1 MKQFKVEVYRMD
13 GSKYYKS
20 FSTAKDADKFVDRMR
35 PKVLAIGPVEKTT
48 TEKDVFSFLLDFEES
63 KLNK

>member
-13 GSKYYKS
+13 GSKYCKA

-35 PKVLAIGPVEKTT
+35 SKVLAIGPVEKIT
-48 TEKDVFSFLLDFEES
+48 TEKDVFAAMLDAVES
-63 KLNK
+63 RM